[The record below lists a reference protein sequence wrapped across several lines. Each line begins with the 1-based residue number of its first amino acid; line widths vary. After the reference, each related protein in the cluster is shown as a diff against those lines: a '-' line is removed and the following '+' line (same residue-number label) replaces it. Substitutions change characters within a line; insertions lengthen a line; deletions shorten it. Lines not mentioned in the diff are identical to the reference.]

1 MSERTS
7 PRTGAFRHAGFRLY
21 WIARFLGTF
30 SAQIMGVSVGW
41 QVYDLTRD
49 PFDLGMVGLALFL
62 PAFLL
67 VLVTG
72 PVADRFNRVLIVT
85 GCLAG
90 EAVCALALLLLTMT
104 GEHGVVLVFCTLV
117 VLGTLR
123 AFFGPAQQSLM
134 PSLVP
139 AEDLGSAIAWG
150 ASTWQIATVLG
161 PVAGGLLY
169 GMSPE
174 AAYIIS
180 FLLLAIGTVLA
191 AAIRVLAS
199 AEDAGEKEK
208 PSFETLVAGF
218 RYIWKEKIVLGA
230 ISFDLFAM
238 LLGGASALLPVYA
251 RDILAVG
258 PWGLGLLRAAPGIG
272 SILVAAFLLRNP
284 VKDHAGVIMFVC
296 VALVGFFTAVFGAS
310 KEVWL
315 SVLALGLM
323 GAFDMVSVYIRETL
337 IQLWTPDA
345 VRGRVNAV
353 NMLFLGASSELGEF
367 RAGMSAW
374 AFGAVPAV
382 LVGGAATIGVSALWW
397 YLFPQLRKA
406 RNLRGPVPVDEG
418 LGYPSSPR
426 EIPTFSN

>member
-1 MSERTS
+1 MAVIPARA
-7 PRTGAFRHAGFRLY
+7 GAFRHAGFRHY
-21 WIARFLGTF
+21 WIARFLASF
-30 SAQIMGVSVGW
+30 SAQIIGVSVGW
-41 QVYDLTRD
+41 QVYDITRD
-49 PFDLGMVGLALFL
+49 PFDLGIVGLTLFL

-72 PVADRFNRVLIVT
+72 AVADRFNRALIMTV
-85 GCLAG
+85 CIAG
-90 EAVCALALLLLTMT
+90 EGLCALALLAFTMM
-104 GEHGVVLVFCTLV
+104 GEQGVMPIFSTLV

-139 AEDLGSAIAWG
+139 ADDLASAIAWG
-150 ASTWQIATVLG
+150 TSSWQIATVSG

-169 GMSPE
+169 GISPE
-174 AAYIIS
+174 AAYITS
-180 FLLLAIGTVLA
+180 FMLLAFATA
-191 AAIRVLAS
+191 MCIRVPARGRI
-199 AEDAGEKEK
+199 ARER
-208 PSFETLVAGF
+208 PSLETVVAGF

-251 RDILAVG
+251 RDILTVG

-272 SILVAAFLLRNP
+272 SILVAAFLLRHP

-296 VALVGFFTAVFGAS
+296 VALVGFFIAVFGAS
-310 KEVWL
+310 TEVWL

-323 GAFDMVSVYIRETL
+323 GGFDMVSVYIRETL
-337 IQLWTPDA
+337 IQLRTPDA

-353 NMLFLGASSELGEF
+353 NMVFVGASNELGEF
-367 RAGMSAW
+367 RAGISAW

-382 LVGGAATIGVSALWW
+382 IVGGAATIGVSALWW
-397 YLFPQLRKA
+397 YWFPQLRKA
-406 RNLRGPVPVDEG
+406 RHLQGR
-418 LGYPSSPR
+418 
-426 EIPTFSN
+426 T

>member
-1 MSERTS
+1 MSQLVS
-7 PRTGAFRHAGFRLY
+7 PRAGAFRHAGFRHY
-21 WIARFLGTF
+21 WIARFLVNF

-41 QVYDLTRD
+41 QIYDITRD
-49 PFDLGMVGLALFL
+49 PFDLGMVGLTLFL

-72 PVADRFNRVLIVT
+72 AVADRFNRVLIMT
-85 GCLAG
+85 GCIVG
-90 EAVCALALLLLTMT
+90 EGLCALALFIFTRT
-104 GEHGVVLVFCTLV
+104 GEQTVTPILCMLA

-134 PSLVP
+134 PGLVP
-139 AEDLGSAIAWG
+139 AEDRASAIAWG
-150 ASTWQIATVLG
+150 TSSWQIATIVG
-161 PVAGGLLY
+161 PVVGGLLY
-169 GMSPE
+169 GISPDV
-174 AAYIIS
+174 AYISS
-180 FLLLAIGTVLA
+180 FVLLAVA
-191 AAIRVLAS
+191 AAMSIRVPAGGRV
-199 AEDAGEKEK
+199 AEER
-208 PSFETLVAGF
+208 PSLETVVAGF

-272 SILVAAFLLRNP
+272 SILVAAFLLRHP

-296 VALVGFFTAVFGAS
+296 VALVGFCIAVFGAS
-310 KEVWL
+310 KVVWL

-323 GAFDMVSVYIRETL
+323 GGFDMVSVYVRETL
-337 IQLWTPDA
+337 IQLRTPDA

-353 NMLFLGASSELGEF
+353 NMAFVGASNELGEF
-367 RAGMSAW
+367 RAGISAW

-382 LVGGAATIGVSALWW
+382 MIGGAATIGVSALWW
-397 YLFPQLRKA
+397 YWFPQLRKA
-406 RNLRGPVPVDEG
+406 RHLQDGA
-418 LGYPSSPR
+418 
-426 EIPTFSN
+426 

>member
-1 MSERTS
+1 MSGLIS
-7 PRTGAFRHAGFRLY
+7 PRAGAFRYAGFRHY
-21 WIARFLGTF
+21 WIARFLGSF

-49 PFDLGMVGLALFL
+49 PFDLGIVGLTLFL

-72 PVADRFNRVLIVT
+72 AVADRFNRVLIMT
-85 GCLAG
+85 GCIIG
-90 EAVCALALLLLTMT
+90 EGLCALALLMFTMM
-104 GEHGVVLVFCTLV
+104 GEHGVAPIFCTLV

-134 PSLVP
+134 PNLVP
-139 AEDLGSAIAWG
+139 AEDLASAIAWG
-150 ASTWQIATVLG
+150 TSSWQIATVFG

-169 GMSPE
+169 GISPE
-174 AAYIIS
+174 VAYITS
-180 FLLLAIGTVLA
+180 FVLLAVATVLA
-191 AAIRVLAS
+191 AGVRVLAS
-199 AEDAGEKEK
+199 AKGACEKEK

-251 RDILAVG
+251 RDILTVG

-272 SILVAAFLLRNP
+272 SILVAAFLLRHP
-284 VKDHAGVIMFVC
+284 VKDHAGLIMFVC
-296 VALVGFFTAVFGAS
+296 VALVGFFIAVFGAS
-310 KEVWL
+310 TEVWL
-315 SVLALGLM
+315 SVLALGLL
-323 GAFDMVSVYIRETL
+323 GGFDMVSVYVRETL

-353 NMLFLGASSELGEF
+353 NMMFLGASNELGEF
-367 RAGMSAW
+367 RAGISAW

-382 LVGGAATIGVSALWW
+382 IIGGAATIGVSALWW
-397 YLFPQLRKA
+397 CWFPQLRKA
-406 RNLRGPVPVDEG
+406 RHLRGPV
-418 LGYPSSPR
+418 
-426 EIPTFSN
+426 

>member
-1 MSERTS
+1 MSELVS
-7 PRTGAFRHAGFRLY
+7 PRVGAFRHAGFRHY
-21 WIARFLGTF
+21 WIARFLANF
-30 SAQIMGVSVGW
+30 SGQIMGVSVGW
-41 QVYDLTRD
+41 QVYDITRD
-49 PFDLGMVGLALFL
+49 PFDLGMVGLTLFL

-72 PVADRFNRVLIVT
+72 AVADRFNRVLIMT
-85 GCLAG
+85 GCIVG
-90 EAVCALALLLLTMT
+90 EGLCALALLLFTVT
-104 GEHGVVLVFCTLV
+104 EGQTVVPIFCTLA

-139 AEDLGSAIAWG
+139 AQERASAIAWG
-150 ASTWQIATVLG
+150 TSSWQIATIAG

-169 GMSPE
+169 GISPD
-174 AAYIIS
+174 AAYMTS
-180 FLLLAIGTVLA
+180 FALLA
-191 AAIRVLAS
+191 AAAAMSIRVP
-199 AEDAGEKEK
+199 AGGHVTGER
-208 PSFETLVAGF
+208 PSLETVVAGF

-272 SILVAAFLLRNP
+272 SILVAAFLLRHP

-296 VALVGFFTAVFGAS
+296 VALVGLCIAVFGAS
-310 KEVWL
+310 TAVWL

-323 GAFDMVSVYIRETL
+323 GGFDMVSVYVRETL
-337 IQLWTPDA
+337 IQLRTPDA

-353 NMLFLGASSELGEF
+353 NMAFVGASNELGEF
-367 RAGMSAW
+367 RAGISAW
-374 AFGAVPAV
+374 ALGAVPAV
-382 LVGGAATIGVSALWW
+382 MIGGAATIGVSALWW
-397 YLFPQLRKA
+397 YWFPQLREA
-406 RNLRGPVPVDEG
+406 RHLQDGA
-418 LGYPSSPR
+418 
-426 EIPTFSN
+426 